1 MKPIGSCSKIHIIS
15 LSVGIKIELLKKIR
29 NKYDYKTLM
38 HSSKIGVLEK
48 FVFTQ
53 TATGLK
59 LNWNPE
65 TTLTINTPVL
75 ISIYRK
81 SEQHNL
87 LLLLYG
93 YLKTS
98 KTFHINTNLYQEK
111 FTPIYL
117 KYENYLAKNQL
128 NGLLESEFTESYNNK
143 QAKIRTY

>member
-1 MKPIGSCSKIHIIS
+1 M
-15 LSVGIKIELLKKIR
+15 
-29 NKYDYKTLM
+29 
-38 HSSKIGVLEK
+38 
-48 FVFTQ
+48 FTQ

-81 SEQHNL
+81 SEQHNS

-111 FTPIYL
+111 FTPIYV